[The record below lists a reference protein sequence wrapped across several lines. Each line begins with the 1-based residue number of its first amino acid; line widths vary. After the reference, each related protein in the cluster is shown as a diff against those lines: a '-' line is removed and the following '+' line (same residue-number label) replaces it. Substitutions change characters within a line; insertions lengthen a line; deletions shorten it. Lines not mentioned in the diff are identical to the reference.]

1 MKSTATLAA
10 LIASL
15 AGTAALAEPK
25 APPPPATEL
34 TAPAQAMTRASRY
47 CLKME
52 VPGSLILRRECRT
65 VDGWK
70 AHDVDVLALVK
81 R

>member
-1 MKSTATLAA
+1 MKSTAVIVA
-10 LIASL
+10 LFASV
-15 AGTAALAEPK
+15 AGTAANAEPK

-34 TAPAQAMTRASRY
+34 TAPAQAVTPGPRY

-52 VPGSLILRRECRT
+52 VPGSMILRHECRT
-65 VDGWK
+65 AEQWK
-70 AHDVDVLALVK
+70 TRDVDVLALVK

>member
-1 MKSTATLAA
+1 MLAA
-10 LIASL
+10 LIASV
-15 AGTAALAEPK
+15 AGTAASAEPK
-25 APPPPATEL
+25 APPSLPTEL
-34 TAPAQAMTRASRY
+34 TAPAQAATFGPRY

-65 VDGWK
+65 VESWK

>member
-1 MKSTATLAA
+1 MKSTAMLAA
-10 LIASL
+10 LIASV
-15 AGTAALAEPK
+15 AGGAAIAEPK

-34 TAPAQAMTRASRY
+34 TAPAQTATPGPRY

-65 VDGWK
+65 AIGWK
-70 AHDVDVLALVK
+70 ALDVDVAALVK